1 MAAELDPAIA
11 GKPSMPLNAPFLRTF
26 LPLLGYLFAA
36 HAAHAAEVVYPPG
49 SRLGLVPPPGMAM
62 SSNFF
67 GFEDPDSN
75 AAITL
80 TSLPAEAYADLDK
93 MISAEALKKQGM
105 LLEKREALSLAIGQ
119 AFLMTGHQEKQ
130 YRWVLVASSPGL
142 TAWVT
147 VQVPEA
153 ARDRYPDAAIRESL
167 ASLHIRPIIP
177 VEEQLGLLPFKLTE
191 LAGFQVAHLLPG
203 RAVVLSDAPMDAPAR
218 SQILVGAAPGGPAEA
233 RDRGEF
239 AREVFA
245 ATPNVR
251 DVRITS
257 SEALRL
263 AGQPVHEIMAQ
274 ARDMS
279 SSTSLKVVQ
288 WLRFGGGGY
297 IQVVGIAP
305 VEAWPDSYPR
315 FRAVRDGIA
324 PR

>member
-1 MAAELDPAIA
+1 
-11 GKPSMPLNAPFLRTF
+11 MPLTVPFLRPF
-26 LPLLGYLFAA
+26 LPLLGLLAA
-36 HAAHAAEVVYPPG
+36 HAVHAAEVMYPPG

-67 GFEDPDSN
+67 GFEDSDAN
-75 AAITL
+75 TAIML
-80 TSLPAEAYADLDK
+80 TSLPAEAYANLDK
-93 MISAEALKKQGM
+93 LISAEALQNQGI
-105 LLEKREALSLAIGQ
+105 LLEKRETLSLATGQ
-119 AFLMTGHQEKQ
+119 AFLMSGHQKNQ
-130 YRWVLVASSPGL
+130 DRWILVASAPGL
-142 TAWVT
+142 TAWIT
-147 VQVPEA
+147 VQVPDA
-153 ARDRYPDAAIRESL
+153 ARDRYPEAAIRESL
-167 ASLHIRPIIP
+167 ASLQIRTTIP

-239 AREVFA
+239 AREIFV
-245 ATPNVR
+245 ATPIVR
-251 DVRITS
+251 DMRITS

-274 ARDMS
+274 ARDMTG
-279 SSTSLKVVQ
+279 STNLKVVQ

-297 IQVVGIAP
+297 IQVVGITP

-315 FRAVRDGIA
+315 FRAVRDGVA
-324 PR
+324 LR

>member
-1 MAAELDPAIA
+1 
-11 GKPSMPLNAPFLRTF
+11 MPLNAPFLRPF
-26 LPLLGYLFAA
+26 VPLLGYLLAA
-36 HAAHAAEVVYPPG
+36 HAAHAAEAMYPPG
-49 SRLGLVPPPGMAM
+49 SRLGLVPPPGMAL

-67 GFEDPDSN
+67 GFEDSDAN

-80 TSLPAEAYADLDK
+80 TALPAEAYADLDK
-93 MISAEALKKQGM
+93 MISPDALKKQGM

-119 AFLMTGHQEKQ
+119 AFLMTGHQENQ
-130 YRWVLVASSPGL
+130 YRWVLVAASPGL

-147 VQVPEA
+147 VQVPDA
-153 ARDRYPDAAIRESL
+153 ARDRYPEAAIRASL
-167 ASLHIRPIIP
+167 ASLQIRQTIP

-203 RAVVLSDAPMDAPAR
+203 RAVVLSDAPMDAPTR
-218 SQILVGAAPGGPAEA
+218 SHILVGAAPGGPAEA

-239 AREVFA
+239 AREIFA

-257 SEALRL
+257 SEPLRL

-279 SSTSLKVVQ
+279 GSTSLKVVQ

-297 IQVVGIAP
+297 IQVVGITP

-315 FRAVRDGIA
+315 FRAVRDGVA
-324 PR
+324 LR